1 MKVKAKRYYY
11 QQEAYCDDHSQ
22 PYFDTDSGIQLA
34 EEFELEY
41 AAAAAAVGYNLVDAV
56 EFEHAAVAVA
66 APAAA
71 VDSSRHNS
79 PH

>member
-41 AAAAAAVGYNLVDAV
+41 AAAAVGYNLVDAV